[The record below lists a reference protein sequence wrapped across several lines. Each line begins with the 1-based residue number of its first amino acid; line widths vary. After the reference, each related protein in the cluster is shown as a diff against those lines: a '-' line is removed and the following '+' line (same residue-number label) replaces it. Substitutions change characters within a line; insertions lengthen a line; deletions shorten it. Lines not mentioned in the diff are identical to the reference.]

1 MMRVEKK
8 RKVRS
13 DKKRDVKPTVS
24 ISLKECIDRLSYITN
39 RPIKDISEEICETG
53 LYSRRVIELLAQ
65 NFRRN
70 YTFKNTV
77 FIGDLNL
84 ESVQKERIK
93 GIKERITMRFTQNT
107 YERINSLSYSLD
119 VTPSKATALL
129 LDATIRNSNFIS
141 EFLDKYVAQELD
153 VNRQRELK
161 AILKFINKNNP
172 YDKEVTLS
180 AIVAYYFDEIKTG
193 LMSFP
198 DFLDK
203 LKN

>member
-1 MMRVEKK
+1 MEKI

-13 DKKRDVKPTVS
+13 DKKRDVKPTVPLA
-24 ISLKECIDRLSYITN
+24 LKESVDRLCYITN
-39 RPIKDISEEICETG
+39 RPIKDIAEEICVCG
-53 LYSRRVIELLAQ
+53 LNSRKVIELLSS

-70 YTFKNTV
+70 YTFRNTV
-77 FIGDLNL
+77 MMGDLNRVSL
-84 ESVQKERIK
+84 QKERIK
-93 GIKERITMRFTQNT
+93 GIKERITIRFTQDV

-119 VTPSKATALL
+119 VTPSRATALL
-129 LDATIRNSNFIS
+129 LDGTFRNGEFIS
-141 EFLDKYVAQELD
+141 QFLEKHIVQELD

-180 AIVAYYFDEIKTG
+180 ALVAYYFDEIKSG
-193 LMSFP
+193 LISFQ
-198 DFLDK
+198 DFIEK